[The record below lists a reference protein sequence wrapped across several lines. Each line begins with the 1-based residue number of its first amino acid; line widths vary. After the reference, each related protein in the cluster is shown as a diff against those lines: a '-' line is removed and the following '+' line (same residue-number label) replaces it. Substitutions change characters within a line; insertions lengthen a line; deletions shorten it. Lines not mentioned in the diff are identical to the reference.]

1 MKPAAI
7 RSWLLAICVALIA
20 TTIGAMANEYGIGGG
35 PSWFGLW
42 GFLQGADAHRPYML
56 AITDVVPGGAA
67 AQAGLRPG
75 DLIDIRRA
83 SLLERYELFWQ
94 PISNTPVEVAVT
106 RGGEHF
112 SATVRPHPVGPG
124 RWDLYLQSLGY
135 LCELLLAAV
144 ILVRRPFA
152 RGNLLLAAI
161 LVLNALGV
169 VSPVVTP
176 TPWLWAFVL
185 TSILSFAVAYIVP
198 GLLVVYAG
206 EFGAPQSMWRRFLN
220 VATWVTVALTVI
232 LTALVLLALHTLV
245 LDPVALNFSA
255 IAQAPLI
262 ASEILSLLACAL
274 AIRASHGEERTR
286 ATWSLAPF
294 FMLYGTTIL
303 YQASLFLP
311 SYAIDEYVFG
321 SAVNITQFV
330 VPSLL
335 TYAAL
340 NRRVLDIGFVLNRAA
355 VFALVST
362 IVVGGFVAIEW
373 AIGTLFTSLTHET
386 SAFIS
391 LGTALALGL
400 SLRPIHEHAD
410 RFVDRVIF
418 HKRHENEAALRRFAH
433 ESSYITSRDVLLER
447 TIAAVRDHSDNASVA
462 IYLPSAPGQYACV
475 ESSTDRATV
484 TVSENDPA
492 IVALRAWH
500 KPIDVHTLADTALAG
515 EYAYPMVSRGTL
527 VGVLACGAKGDGE
540 SYAPDESEALLAVAQ
555 GVGHALDAMDS
566 NDGMTRDSI
575 AQELARLRTAIEG
588 LAGARN
594 PG

>member
-7 RSWLLAICVALIA
+7 RSWLLALCVALIVVAIGGMA
-20 TTIGAMANEYGIGGG
+20 TEYGIGGG

-42 GFLQGADAHRPYML
+42 GFLQGADDHHPYML
-56 AITDVVPGGAA
+56 ALTDVAPGSAA
-67 AQAGLRPG
+67 AAAGLRPG

-83 SLLERYELFWQ
+83 SLLERYQLFWQ
-94 PISNTPVEVAVT
+94 PISNTPVQVAVT
-106 RGGEHF
+106 RGGKHF
-112 SATVRPHPVGPG
+112 SVTVRPRPVGPG

-135 LCELLLAAV
+135 LWELLLAGV
-144 ILVRRPFA
+144 ILVRRPFS

-161 LVLNALGV
+161 LVLNALGI
-169 VSPVVTP
+169 VSPAVTP

-206 EFGAPQSMWRRFLN
+206 EFGAPQSMWRRFVS
-220 VATWVTVALTVI
+220 VATWVTVALTVMI
-232 LTALVLLALHTLV
+232 TALVLLALHTLV
-245 LDPVALNFSA
+245 LDPVALNFQA
-255 IAQAPLI
+255 LAQVPLI
-262 ASEILSLLACAL
+262 ASEILSLVACAL
-274 AIRASHGEERTR
+274 AISAAHGEERKR

-294 FMLYGTTIL
+294 FMLYGATIL
-303 YQASLFLP
+303 YLISLLLP
-311 SYAIDEYVFG
+311 SYAISQYVFG
-321 SAVNITQFV
+321 TAVNIAQFV
-330 VPSLL
+330 VPSIL

-373 AIGTLFTSLTHET
+373 TIGTLFTSLTHET

-400 SLRPIHEHAD
+400 SLRPIHDHAD

-418 HKRHENEAALRRFAH
+418 RKRHENEAALRRFAH
-433 ESSYITSRDVLLER
+433 ESSYITDRDVLLER
-447 TIAAVRDHSDNASVA
+447 TIAAVREHSDNAAVA
-462 IYLPSAPGQYACV
+462 IYLPSGRGQYGCA
-475 ESSTDRATV
+475 ESSADHMTV

-500 KPIDVHTLADTALAG
+500 KPIDVRAFADTAISG
-515 EYAYPMVSRGTL
+515 EYAYPMMSRGAL
-527 VGVLACGAKGDGE
+527 VGVLVCGAKGDGE

-566 NDGMTRDSI
+566 NDGMTRASI
-575 AQELARLRTAIEG
+575 AQELTLLRTAIED
-588 LAGARN
+588 LAGSKN
-594 PG
+594 PA